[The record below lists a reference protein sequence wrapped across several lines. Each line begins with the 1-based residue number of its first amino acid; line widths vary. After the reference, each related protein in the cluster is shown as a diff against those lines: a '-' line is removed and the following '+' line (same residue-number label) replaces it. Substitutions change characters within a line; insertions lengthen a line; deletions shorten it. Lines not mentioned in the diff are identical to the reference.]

1 MRFELGYECKRH
13 LGCRECAVEQRLVNC
28 LNQNQGIAAQ
38 SDSQL
43 ELEFEFEL
51 ELELELAEEAE
62 GTCTSAGVTWVA
74 S

>member
-51 ELELELAEEAE
+51 ELELAEEAE